1 MGCIQST
8 VSYKNGQPNFKG
20 ATEVHSMFNGLL
32 FRLSD
37 TKNKRWAFYND
48 SPCYTIHVA
57 ILFDFDTQ
65 ILPLGST
72 TAFRIDEP
80 RPGREGD
87 RGKYLAEVDVPPL
100 STELFVEGEIT
111 QWNVD
116 TLEARTAGSEEQ
128 YRL

>member
-1 MGCIQST
+1 MGARTSKPDYQ
-8 VSYKNGQPNFKG
+8 NGRPNFKG
-20 ATEVHSMFNGLL
+20 ATHVHPMFNGLL

-48 SPCYTIHVA
+48 SPRYTIHVA
-57 ILFDFDTQ
+57 ILFDFDSQ

-72 TAFRIDEP
+72 VAFRIDEP
-80 RPGREGD
+80 QEGREAD

-100 STELFVEGEIT
+100 GTELFVEGDIT
-111 QWNVD
+111 NWDVD
-116 TLEARTAGSEEQ
+116 TLEARTAGCEEQ